1 MGMESVLV
9 VSWASMGMLFWVGV
23 GAVLMGRKM
32 LLSEWFSLLSG
43 ATTMMVGVL
52 CIELFVGL
60 ATIYRLIDEG
70 GTPRVAVM
78 AFLTVVI
85 WVIAI
90 WIAFSLV
97 EMQKGEGDHLQ
108 T

>member
-1 MGMESVLV
+1 MASVLV
-9 VSWASMGMLFWVGV
+9 VFWASMGLLCLVGV

-52 CIELFVGL
+52 FIELFVGL

-70 GTPRVAVM
+70 ETSRVAVM
-78 AFLTVVI
+78 AFLTGVI
-85 WVIAI
+85 WAIAVR
-90 WIAFSLV
+90 IALLLR
-97 EMQKGEGDHLQ
+97 EMQKAEGDQLRA
-108 T
+108 